1 MSPTP
6 NYRKTYA
13 ELKQAASMLWPAELI
28 TQATEESIIPL
39 LLDTQE
45 NVIGILNAGLTDL
58 PSLLALINN
67 SFVPNNLFVRHLMVL
82 CDIGGENLS
91 SYNDALANLIPD
103 GELQFLWDGRI
114 HAYRFRQLGKLDRL
128 ANTQLGVTAVQLH
141 RHQSYKWPENLAED
155 NKYSAL
161 QKDVIVLLLFGSSA
175 TNKNLADKLQ
185 KCEVGK
191 YLGHSQAKA
200 LNQFVRERYIW
211 VSRQAGGAISNKLGA
226 LAEQTI
232 ANYLEN
238 RLHEELRTDIVVQ
251 RNGVIAGA
259 RDNEQGNLIKFDL
272 VATKA
277 NRHVAIEVSFQ
288 ETTNSVVERK
298 RGQAQHRFEAL
309 EQTGNKLVY
318 VIDGAGNFRR
328 RRFMEILCHYSHC
341 TVAFTQDELE
351 VLYQFVTTTLTEN
364 T

>member
-1 MSPTP
+1 MPTP
-6 NYRKTYA
+6 NYRKTYE
-13 ELKQAASMLWPAELI
+13 ELKQAASMLWSAELI

-39 LLDTQE
+39 LLNTQE

-58 PSLLALINN
+58 PSLFALINN

-91 SYNDALANLIPD
+91 SYNDALAGLLPD
-103 GELQFLWDGRI
+103 GELKFLWDGRL
-114 HAYRFRQLGKLDRL
+114 HTYRFIQLGKLDRL

-141 RHQSYKWPENLAED
+141 RQQADKWPENLAED

-175 TNKNLADKLQ
+175 TNKDLADKLQ

-211 VSRQAGGAISNKLGA
+211 VSRQAGGAISNKLGS
-226 LAEQTI
+226 LAEQTV
-232 ANYLEN
+232 ANYLQS
-238 RLHEELRTDIVVQ
+238 RLTADGRTDIVLR
-251 RNGVIAGA
+251 RNGTIAEV
-259 RDNEQGNLIKFDL
+259 RDNERGNLIKFDL
-272 VATKA
+272 LLSKG

-309 EQTGNKLVY
+309 EQTGNKLAYIV
-318 VIDGAGNFRR
+318 DGAGNFRR
-328 RRFMEILCHYSHC
+328 QRFIEMLCHYSHC
-341 TVAFTQDELE
+341 IVAFTQDELE
-351 VLYQFVTTTLTEN
+351 VLYRFVSTTLSEDI
-364 T
+364 